1 MYFLFLWISG
11 EIGVCGN
18 FWIFLEFGVCN
29 DMCIILKVLF
39 FLINIKIKWLLYL
52 YKFYEDKLYL
62 IFFIYM
68 KLWLW

>member
-11 EIGVCGN
+11 EIGVCWN

-39 FLINIKIKWLLYL
+39 FLINIKIKWLLYF
-52 YKFYEDKLYL
+52 YDFYEDKLYL
-62 IFFIYM
+62 IFLIYM